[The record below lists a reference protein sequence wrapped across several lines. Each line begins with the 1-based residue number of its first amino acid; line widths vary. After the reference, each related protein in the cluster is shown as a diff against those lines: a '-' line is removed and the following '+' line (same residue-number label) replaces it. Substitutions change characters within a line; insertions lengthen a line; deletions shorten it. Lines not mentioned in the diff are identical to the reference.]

1 MQKILP
7 WLLIVL
13 SVAGI
18 WLGMD
23 LTDKHFRLIHQPE
36 ADFDSL
42 CEVSETISCS
52 KVNASKWSAI
62 DFGGAAE
69 LPVSVPA
76 VSFYVV
82 MLLLALLV
90 AFGKQEK
97 RPNDLALMAAG
108 MVPALIFSLWL
119 VGIQAFAVKAWCLF
133 CLGLDAVSL
142 SIFVLAWVGHGGGVG
157 GILGD
162 VKSSLGKAALLAV
175 VFGFVTYGVYGSYVD
190 RVRTEGAQVKLTDTA
205 DKPEAQPEDDEPVDP
220 EERAKAVAEAQGA
233 VKEFLVDWPTLEA
246 KEVKVNAFDAVK
258 GTEGAPVT
266 LIELADF
273 ECPHCRMAGYFLKD
287 IAHRYGHA
295 VQFVF
300 KHYPLGTACNPN
312 LGRDLHPDSCEA
324 AVGAQC
330 ARRQGNFWDFHDQ
343 VFDHQGNLGTK
354 TLMRISDELGL
365 DRAEFEACIQK
376 ETLWDEVRTQVEDG
390 KNLGISGTPAVFING
405 KELPSAH
412 PVLIEAAL
420 REELKKAG
428 VTDLPADPDG
438 LFPL

>member
-7 WLLIVL
+7 WLLIAL

-23 LTDKHFRLIHQPE
+23 LTNTHFTVTHQPDV
-36 ADFDSL
+36 DFDSL
-42 CEVSETISCS
+42 CEVSETISCA
-52 KVNASKWSAI
+52 KVNGSKWSAI

-76 VSFYVV
+76 VAFYVV
-82 MLLLALLV
+82 ILLLSLMV

-97 RPNDLALMAAG
+97 RSHNLALIAGG
-108 MVPALIFSLWL
+108 MVPALAFSLYL
-119 VGIQAFAVKAWCLF
+119 VAIQAFAVKAWCLF
-133 CLGLDAVSL
+133 CLGLDAASI
-142 SIFVLAWVGHGGGVG
+142 SIFVLAWIGHGGGIG

-162 VKSSLGKAALLAV
+162 IKASVAKIALMV
-175 VFGFVTYGVYGSYVD
+175 VIFLVVTYGAYGSYAD
-190 RVRTEGAQVKLTDTA
+190 RVQSEGAQINLSEPANKA
-205 DKPEAQPEDDEPVDP
+205 DEPEDEEPVDP

-233 VKEFLVDWPTLEA
+233 VKEFLVDWPA
-246 KEVKVNAFDAVK
+246 IQPKEVKINPFDAVK

-287 IAHRYGHA
+287 IAHRYGHT

-312 LGRDLHPDSCEA
+312 MGRDLHPDSCEA

-343 VFDHQGNLGTK
+343 VFDNQGNLGTK

-376 ETLWDEVRTQVEDG
+376 ETLWDEVRAQVEDG
-390 KNLGISGTPAVFING
+390 KTLGISGTPAVFING

-420 REELKKAG
+420 REALKAAG